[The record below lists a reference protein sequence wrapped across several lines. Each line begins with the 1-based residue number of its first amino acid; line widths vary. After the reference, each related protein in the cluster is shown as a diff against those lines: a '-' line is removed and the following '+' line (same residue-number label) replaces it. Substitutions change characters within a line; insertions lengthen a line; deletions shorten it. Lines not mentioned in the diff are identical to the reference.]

1 MENKENE
8 IDFGEKIF
16 VSKKS
21 WSPTLSGNLET
32 HNVLEIY
39 EGSQSPIII
48 TSKKKMKFS
57 CSFENIKQYPFG
69 NQKCSMYF
77 YINGVSNNLTNFTCQ
92 LNPPEPQTVG
102 QYFVQSWDL
111 TSDLK
116 DDENV
121 IKVTMTL
128 SRRFFRQGLIFK
140 KIEKNRAN

>member
-1 MENKENE
+1 M
-8 IDFGEKIF
+8 
-16 VSKKS
+16 SKKS

-39 EGSQSPIII
+39 EGSQSPIVIK
-48 TSKKKMKFS
+48 SKKKMKFS

-69 NQKCSMYF
+69 DQKCSMYF
-77 YINGVSNNLTNFTCQ
+77 YINGVSNNLTDFTCQ
-92 LNPPEPQTVG
+92 LYPPEPQTVG

-128 SRRFFRQGLIFK
+128 TWRFFREGLKNNRKKESKLIF
-140 KIEKNRAN
+140 